1 MDKKEQDAQEV
12 QELKAKIVKMENDL
26 SRALKTSGES
36 WDSMI
41 MHVRCLLSFFEDE
54 IY

>member
-1 MDKKEQDAQEV
+1 MDKTEQKV
-12 QELKAKIVKMENDL
+12 QKVRELKAKIKKMEKDL

-41 MHVRCLLSFFEDE
+41 MHVRCLRSFFEDE

>member
-1 MDKKEQDAQEV
+1 MNAKKKDPEV
-12 QELKAKIVKMENDL
+12 KELKAKIARMEEDL

>member
-1 MDKKEQDAQEV
+1 MDEKEQEAQETR
-12 QELKAKIVKMENDL
+12 ELKAKIAKMEKDL

>member
-1 MDKKEQDAQEV
+1 MDKKEQEV
-12 QELKAKIVKMENDL
+12 QELKAKIAKMEKDL
-26 SRALKTSGES
+26 SHALKTSGES

-41 MHVRCLLSFFEDE
+41 MHVRCLLSFSEDE

>member
-1 MDKKEQDAQEV
+1 MDKKEQEI
-12 QELKAKIVKMENDL
+12 QELKAKITKMEKDL

-41 MHVRCLLSFFEDE
+41 MHVRCLRRFFEDE

>member
-1 MDKKEQDAQEV
+1 MDTKEQEV
-12 QELKAKIVKMENDL
+12 KELKAKIAKMEKDL

-41 MHVRCLLSFFEDE
+41 MHVRCLVSFFEDE
-54 IY
+54 TY

>member
-1 MDKKEQDAQEV
+1 MDKKEQEI
-12 QELKAKIVKMENDL
+12 QELKAKITKMEKDL

>member
-1 MDKKEQDAQEV
+1 MDKKEQEI
-12 QELKAKIVKMENDL
+12 QELKAKITKMEKDL

-41 MHVRCLLSFFEDE
+41 MHVRCLRSFFEDE

>member
-1 MDKKEQDAQEV
+1 MDKKEQEV
-12 QELKAKIVKMENDL
+12 QELEAKIAKMEKDL

-41 MHVRCLLSFFEDE
+41 MHVRCLRSFFEDE

>member
-1 MDKKEQDAQEV
+1 MDTKEQEV
-12 QELKAKIVKMENDL
+12 QEVRELKAKIAKMEKDL

>member
-1 MDKKEQDAQEV
+1 MDKKEQEV
-12 QELKAKIVKMENDL
+12 QELKAKITKMEKDL

-41 MHVRCLLSFFEDE
+41 MHVRCLRSFFEDE

>member
-1 MDKKEQDAQEV
+1 MDKKEQEI
-12 QELKAKIVKMENDL
+12 QELKAKITKMEKDL

-41 MHVRCLLSFFEDE
+41 MHVRCLVSFFEDE

>member
-1 MDKKEQDAQEV
+1 MDKKEQKMQDV
-12 QELKAKIVKMENDL
+12 QELKAKIAKMENDL